1 MNDYFLNSL
10 NRIKGKKIIMDN
22 KQRNRILILLFIGV
36 FMGALDIGIVGP
48 ALPAI
53 KSFFGVNERI
63 VSWIFAIYILFFM
76 IGTPL
81 MAKLSDMYGRRLIY
95 IIDIALFAL
104 GSIITAFSTSFEM
117 LLIGRSIQGFGAG
130 GIFPVAS
137 AFIGD
142 TFPPEKRG
150 SALGII
156 GSVFGLSAIFGP
168 ILGGLVLDYGWQWL
182 FLINIPIAAV
192 IIATG
197 YKILPKT
204 KRKWVSGFDWYGT
217 IVLAVLVTSLAVG
230 VNQIDTSNFIESLKS
245 VFVWPFLLLFVILL
259 PVLWKIEKRT
269 DDPVVQINMLKNKEV
284 RLATGISIGSGLSQ
298 VAIVFLPS
306 FAVISLSLSTSVAS
320 LMVLPL
326 VITLAL
332 SAPVIGRLLDKF
344 GSKRVLFSG
353 SLILIVGLFILSFF
367 ASSFYLFI
375 LSCIIIGLGMIAI
388 IGAPLRYI
396 MLSESPP
403 QYRASGQALININAS
418 AGQLVGGALVGGI
431 ITSEGSSYAG
441 YEFAYIAV
449 AIAAIII
456 LFLTLGLKGR
466 KEQVKSMKGT
476 DFQSS

>member
-1 MNDYFLNSL
+1 ME
-10 NRIKGKKIIMDN
+10 N
-22 KQRNRILILLFIGV
+22 KQRNRILILLFAGV

-81 MAKLSDMYGRRLIY
+81 MAKLSDMYGRRSIY
-95 IIDIALFAL
+95 IIDILLFAV
-104 GSIITAFSTSFEM
+104 GSVITAFSSSFEI
-117 LLIGRSIQGFGAG
+117 LLLGRAIQGFGAG

-156 GSVFGLSAIFGP
+156 GSVFGLSAVFGP
-168 ILGGLVLDYGWQWL
+168 ILGGLILSFGWQWL

-192 IIATG
+192 IIAAG
-197 YKILPKT
+197 YFILPVT
-204 KRKWVSGFDWYGT
+204 KRKWVKGFDWYGI
-217 IVLAVLVTSLAVG
+217 IVLGVLVTALAVG
-230 VNQIDTSNFIESLKS
+230 VNQIDTNNFAQSLGS
-245 VFVWPFLLLFVILL
+245 LYVWPFLLISVALL
-259 PVLWKIEKRT
+259 PVLWKVEKRAE
-269 DDPVVQINMLKNKEV
+269 DPVLQINLLKKREV
-284 RLATGISIGSGLSQ
+284 KLATGISLGSGLSQ

-306 FAVISLSLSTSVAS
+306 FAVVSLSYSVSTAS

-326 VITLAL
+326 VLAMAFA
-332 SAPVIGRLLDKF
+332 APVVGKLLDKF
-344 GSKRVLFSG
+344 GSKMVMFTG
-353 SLILIVGLFILSFF
+353 SVILITGLFILSFF

-375 LSCIIIGLGMIAI
+375 FSGAIIGLGLITI

-431 ITSEGSSYAG
+431 IASQGGNYTG
-441 YEFAYIAV
+441 YEFAYICVGMIAV
-449 AIAAIII
+449 IM
-456 LFLTLGLKGR
+456 LLLTLGLKGR
-466 KEQVKSMKGT
+466 IEQIKTMKK
-476 DFQSS
+476 

>member
-1 MNDYFLNSL
+1 
-10 NRIKGKKIIMDN
+10 MDN
-22 KQRNRILILLFIGV
+22 GQRNRILLLLFIGV

-53 KSFFGVNERI
+53 KSFFGINERI
-63 VSWIFAIYILFFM
+63 LSWIFAIYILFFM

-81 MAKLSDMYGRRLIY
+81 MAKLSDMYGRRPVY
-95 IIDIALFAL
+95 IVDIALFAA
-104 GSIITAFSTSFEM
+104 GSIITAFSTSFVM
-117 LLIGRSIQGFGAG
+117 LLIGRAVQGFGAG

-156 GSVFGLSAIFGP
+156 GSVFGLSAVFGP
-168 ILGGLVLDYGWQWL
+168 ILGGLVLNYGWQWL

-197 YKILPKT
+197 YIILPKT
-204 KRKWVSGFDWYGT
+204 KRQWVSGFDWYGT
-217 IVLAVLVTSLAVG
+217 LALGVLVAALAFG
-230 VNQIDTSNFIESLKS
+230 VNQIDTSNFAESFKS
-245 VFVWPFLLLFVILL
+245 IYVWPFLLISMLLL
-259 PVLWKIEKRT
+259 PVLWKVEKSAE
-269 DDPVVQINMLKNKEV
+269 DPVIQINLLKNREV
-284 RLATGISIGSGLSQ
+284 KLATGISIGSGLSQ

-306 FAVISLSLSTSVAS
+306 FAVISLSLSASTAS

-326 VITLAL
+326 VIAMAV
-332 SAPVIGRLLDKF
+332 SAPVIGKLLDKY
-344 GSKRVLFSG
+344 GSKRVMLSG
-353 SLILIVGLFILSFF
+353 SLILITGLLILSFF

-375 LSCIIIGLGMIAI
+375 LSGIIMGMGLITI

-403 QYRASGQALININAS
+403 QYRASGQALININSS

-431 ITSEGSSYAG
+431 IASKGSNYAG
-441 YEFAYIAV
+441 YEFAYITVAVV
-449 AIAAIII
+449 AIVI
-456 LFLTLGLKGR
+456 LFLTIGLKGR
-466 KEQVKSMKGT
+466 KEQVETMKGN
-476 DFQSS
+476 

>member
-1 MNDYFLNSL
+1 ME
-10 NRIKGKKIIMDN
+10 N
-22 KQRNRILILLFIGV
+22 KQRNRILILLFAGV

-81 MAKLSDMYGRRLIY
+81 MAKLSDMHGRRPIY
-95 IIDIALFAL
+95 IIDILIFAL
-104 GSIITAFSTSFEM
+104 GSVITAFSSSFEI
-117 LLIGRSIQGFGAG
+117 LLLGRAIQGFGAG

-156 GSVFGLSAIFGP
+156 GSVFGLSAVFGP
-168 ILGGLVLDYGWQWL
+168 ILGGLILSFGWQWL
-182 FLINIPIAAV
+182 FLINIPIAMV
-192 IIATG
+192 IIAAG
-197 YKILPKT
+197 YFILPVT
-204 KRKWVSGFDWYGT
+204 KRKWVKGFDWYGI
-217 IVLAVLVTSLAVG
+217 IVLGVLVTALAVG
-230 VNQIDTSNFIESLKS
+230 VNQIDTNNFAQSLGS
-245 VFVWPFLLLFVILL
+245 LYVWPFLLISVALL
-259 PVLWKIEKRT
+259 PVLWKVEKRAE
-269 DDPVVQINMLKNKEV
+269 DPVLQINLLKKREV
-284 RLATGISIGSGLSQ
+284 KLATGISLGSGLSQ

-306 FAVISLSLSTSVAS
+306 FAVVSLSYSVSTAS

-326 VITLAL
+326 VLAMAFA
-332 SAPVIGRLLDKF
+332 APVVGKLLDKF
-344 GSKRVLFSG
+344 GSKMVMFTG
-353 SLILIVGLFILSFF
+353 SFILIIGLFILSFF

-375 LSCIIIGLGMIAI
+375 FSGAIIGLGLITI

-431 ITSEGSSYAG
+431 IASQGGNYAG
-441 YEFAYIAV
+441 YEFAYICVGLIAV
-449 AIAAIII
+449 IM
-456 LFLTLGLKGR
+456 LLLTLGLKGR
-466 KEQVKSMKGT
+466 IEQIKTMKNNT
-476 DFQSS
+476 KN

>member
-1 MNDYFLNSL
+1 
-10 NRIKGKKIIMDN
+10 MDN
-22 KQRNRILILLFIGV
+22 GQRNRILLLLFIGV

-53 KSFFGVNERI
+53 KSFFGINERI
-63 VSWIFAIYILFFM
+63 LSWIFAIYILFFM

-81 MAKLSDMYGRRLIY
+81 MAKLSDMYGRRPVY
-95 IIDIALFAL
+95 IVDIALFAA
-104 GSIITAFSTSFEM
+104 GSIITAFSTSFGM
-117 LLIGRSIQGFGAG
+117 LLLGRAVQGFGAG

-156 GSVFGLSAIFGP
+156 GSVFGLSAVFGP
-168 ILGGLVLDYGWQWL
+168 ILGGLVLNYGWQWL

-197 YKILPKT
+197 YIILPKT
-204 KRKWVSGFDWYGT
+204 KRQWVSGFDWYGT
-217 IVLAVLVTSLAVG
+217 LVLGVLVTALAFG
-230 VNQIDTSNFIESLKS
+230 VNQIDTSNFAESLKS
-245 VFVWPFLLLFVILL
+245 IYVWPFLLISMLLL
-259 PVLWKIEKRT
+259 PVLWKVEKSAE
-269 DDPVVQINMLKNKEV
+269 DPVIQINLLKNREV
-284 RLATGISIGSGLSQ
+284 KLATGISIGSGLSQ

-306 FAVISLSLSTSVAS
+306 FAVISLSLSASTAS

-326 VITLAL
+326 VIAMAV
-332 SAPVIGRLLDKF
+332 SAPVIGKLLDKY
-344 GSKRVLFSG
+344 GSKRVMLSG
-353 SLILIVGLFILSFF
+353 SLILITGLLILSFF

-375 LSCIIIGLGMIAI
+375 LSGIIVGMGLITI

-403 QYRASGQALININAS
+403 QYRASGQALININSS

-431 ITSEGSSYAG
+431 IASKGSSYAG
-441 YEFAYIAV
+441 YEFAYITVAVV
-449 AIAAIII
+449 AIVI
-456 LFLTLGLKGR
+456 LFLTIGLKGR
-466 KEQVKSMKGT
+466 KEQVETMKG
-476 DFQSS
+476 

>member
-1 MNDYFLNSL
+1 
-10 NRIKGKKIIMDN
+10 MDN

-81 MAKLSDMYGRRLIY
+81 MAKLSDMYGRRIIY
-95 IIDIALFAL
+95 SIDILLFAI
-104 GSIITAFSTSFEM
+104 GSIITAFSFSFEM
-117 LLIGRSIQGFGAG
+117 LLLGRAIQGFGAG

-168 ILGGLVLDYGWQWL
+168 ILGGLLLNYGWQWL
-182 FLINIPIAAV
+182 FLINIPIAVV
-192 IIATG
+192 IIITG
-197 YKILPKT
+197 YYILPVT

-217 IVLAVLVTSLAVG
+217 IVLGALVTAFAFG
-230 VNQIDTSNFIESLKS
+230 VNQIDTNNFIESLKS
-245 VFVWPFLLLFVILL
+245 IYVWPFLFLSVVLL
-259 PVLWKIEKRT
+259 PVLWKIEKNAEE
-269 DDPVVQINMLKNKEV
+269 PVVQINLLKSREV
-284 RLATGISIGSGLSQ
+284 KIATSISVGSGLSQ

-306 FAVISLSLSTSVAS
+306 FAMTSLALSTSTAS

-326 VITLAL
+326 VITMAI
-332 SAPVIGRLLDKF
+332 SAPVIGKLLDKF
-344 GSKRVLFSG
+344 GSKRVMFTG
-353 SLILIVGLFILSFF
+353 SFILVVGLFILSFF
-367 ASSFYLFI
+367 ASSFYIFI
-375 LSCIIIGLGMIAI
+375 ISGIIIGMGLITI
-388 IGAPLRYI
+388 IGSPLRYI

-418 AGQLVGGALVGGI
+418 AGQLIGGALIGGI
-431 ITSEGSSYAG
+431 IASKGGNYIG

-449 AIAAIII
+449 GIAAISI
-456 LFLTLGLKGR
+456 LFLTIGLKG
-466 KEQVKSMKGT
+466 KVEQVKTMKNNLK
-476 DFQSS
+476 S

>member
-1 MNDYFLNSL
+1 ME
-10 NRIKGKKIIMDN
+10 N
-22 KQRNRILILLFIGV
+22 KQRNRILILLFAGV

-81 MAKLSDMYGRRLIY
+81 MAKLSDMYGRRPIY
-95 IIDIALFAL
+95 IIDILLFAV
-104 GSIITAFSTSFEM
+104 GSVITAFSSSFEI
-117 LLIGRSIQGFGAG
+117 LLLGRAIQGFGAG

-156 GSVFGLSAIFGP
+156 GSVFGLSAVFGP
-168 ILGGLVLDYGWQWL
+168 ILGGLILSLGWQWL

-192 IIATG
+192 IIAAG
-197 YKILPKT
+197 YFILPVT
-204 KRKWVSGFDWYGT
+204 KRKWVKEFDWYGI
-217 IVLAVLVTSLAVG
+217 IVLGVLVTALAVG
-230 VNQIDTSNFIESLKS
+230 VNQIDTNNFAQSLGS
-245 VFVWPFLLLFVILL
+245 LYVWPFLFISVALL
-259 PVLWKIEKRT
+259 PVLWKVEKRAE
-269 DDPVVQINMLKNKEV
+269 DPVLQINLLKNREV
-284 RLATGISIGSGLSQ
+284 KLATGISLGSGLSQ

-306 FAVISLSLSTSVAS
+306 FAVVSLSYSVSTAS

-326 VITLAL
+326 VLAMAFA
-332 SAPVIGRLLDKF
+332 APVVGKLLDKF
-344 GSKRVLFSG
+344 GSKMVMFTG
-353 SLILIVGLFILSFF
+353 SFILIIGLFILSFF

-375 LSCIIIGLGMIAI
+375 FSGAIIGLGLITI

-431 ITSEGSSYAG
+431 IASQGGNYTG
-441 YEFAYIAV
+441 YEFAYICVGLIAV
-449 AIAAIII
+449 IM
-456 LFLTLGLKGR
+456 LLLTIGLKGR
-466 KEQVKSMKGT
+466 IEQIKAMKNNT
-476 DFQSS
+476 KN

>member
-1 MNDYFLNSL
+1 MKSSE
-10 NRIKGKKIIMDN
+10 
-22 KQRNRILILLFIGV
+22 RNRILILLFAGV

-81 MAKLSDMYGRRLIY
+81 MAKLSDMYGRRPIY
-95 IIDIALFAL
+95 ILDILLFAV
-104 GSIITAFSTSFEM
+104 GSLITAFSSSFEI
-117 LLIGRSIQGFGAG
+117 LLLGRAIQGFGAG

-156 GSVFGLSAIFGP
+156 GSVFGLSAVFGP
-168 ILGGLVLDYGWQWL
+168 ILGGLILIYGWQWL
-182 FLINIPIAAV
+182 FLINIPIAAL
-192 IIATG
+192 IIAAG
-197 YKILPKT
+197 YFILPVT
-204 KRKWVSGFDWYGT
+204 KRKWVKGFDWSGT
-217 IVLAVLVTSLAVG
+217 VVLGALVTSLAIG
-230 VNQIDTSNFIESLKS
+230 VNQIDTNNFIQSLGS
-245 VFVWPFLLLFVILL
+245 FYVWPFLLAAVVLL
-259 PVLWKIEKRT
+259 PVLWIVEKRAE
-269 DDPVVQINMLKNKEV
+269 DPVLEINLLKSREV
-284 RLATGISIGSGLSQ
+284 KLATGISMGSGLSQ

-306 FAVISLSLSTSVAS
+306 FAVVALSLSVSSAS

-326 VITLAL
+326 VITMAFA
-332 SAPVIGRLLDKF
+332 APIVGRLLDKF
-344 GSKRVLFSG
+344 GSKMVMFTG
-353 SLILIVGLFILSFF
+353 SLILIVGLFILSFL
-367 ASSFYLFI
+367 ASSFYLFVI
-375 LSCIIIGLGMIAI
+375 SGIIIGLGLITI

-431 ITSEGSSYAG
+431 ISSQGGNYTG
-441 YEFAYIAV
+441 YEFAYICVGIIAV
-449 AIAAIII
+449 IM
-456 LFLTLGLKGR
+456 LLLTLGLKGR
-466 KEQVKSMKGT
+466 IEQIKTMKNNTKG
-476 DFQSS
+476 